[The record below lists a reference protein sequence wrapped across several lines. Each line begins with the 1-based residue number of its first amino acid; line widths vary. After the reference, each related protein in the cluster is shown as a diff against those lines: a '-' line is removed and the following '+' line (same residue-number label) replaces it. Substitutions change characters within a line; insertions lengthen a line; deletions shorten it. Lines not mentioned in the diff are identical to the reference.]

1 MSAKRKKALGRG
13 LEALLPEVE
22 SSGQE
27 RTMHIDADLIDSNP
41 FQPRKNW
48 NQSELHS
55 LSESIKVQGILQPVI
70 VRKHG
75 TRYQLIAGERRLKAG
90 LLAGLER
97 IPVVIRSAGDEEM
110 LALALMENVQRKD
123 LGPIEKAE
131 AFSRLSTE
139 FGLTQEKMA
148 EYMGL
153 ARSTIANF
161 ERLLELPL
169 VVRKMLEAGDLSMG
183 HGRAIL
189 GLSNNKDM
197 ERIARKIV
205 KRGLNVRQ
213 TEEIV
218 RTYGRI
224 KSSGKKPVKS
234 PEVLMLEKKLQ
245 RRFGTKIRIID
256 KKGKGKIE
264 ITYNS
269 LDELDRLLELMSTV

>member
-224 KSSGKKPVKS
+224 KLSGKKPVKS
-234 PEVLMLEKKLQ
+234 PEVMMLEKKLQ

-269 LDELDRLLELMSTV
+269 LDELDRLLELMNTV